1 MPIDRRIRPRVLVG
15 LVAAVPLLWLLLPL
29 PVVPIALLVAAV
41 AALAS
46 RWERP
51 RWAAGLLTVSALI
64 LVAELAA
71 GLIPPLKGNRPGE
84 WADDPSLPAVAS
96 PERLGEPFYPGLL
109 AAPGPSLQRWIL
121 RGKKTYT
128 LDPDLGWIPGPNQ
141 TLRMPIGDRL
151 VLAHTDSHGARVGI
165 PPTKGSRGLLL
176 FGCSVCFG
184 WGVEDHETFGRI
196 VADRSHGRLV
206 DVNLGIPSGGPHQ
219 AYALVSAERERPCL
233 PEAGAAA
240 AVLMLL
246 PHHVYRVL
254 GAYRNAGE
262 SPRFEL
268 VDGQLVRRGQYDIA
282 FTNATML
289 PRWWFV
295 QKEARKSLALG
306 RLWEGATAA
315 YEAPLEARYV
325 QRSYGCALAA
335 ELVRATADVMAR
347 RYGIRTLVLL
357 WPHWKEM
364 RIPLKAALRARGIE
378 PVDLAEVAPG
388 LERQVLEGDPDAH
401 PSAEGHRRIAQAIE
415 SWLQA
420 TAVE

>member
-1 MPIDRRIRPRVLVG
+1 VG
-15 LVAAVPLLWLLLPL
+15 LVAAVPLAWLALPQ
-29 PVVPIALLVAAV
+29 PVVPIALLLGAV

-51 RWAAGLLTVSALI
+51 RWAAGLLTVSSLI
-64 LVAELAA
+64 LVGELAA
-71 GLIPPLKGNRPGE
+71 GLIPPLKGNAPIVGP
-84 WADDPSLPAVAS
+84 DPPVPPVAS
-96 PERLGEPFYPGLL
+96 PERLAEPLYSGLL
-109 AAPGPSLQRWIL
+109 AAPGPSLERWVL
-121 RGKKTYT
+121 RRRKPYT
-128 LDPDLGWIPGPNQ
+128 LDADLGWIPGPNQ
-141 TLRMPIGDRL
+141 TLRMRIGERI
-151 VLAHTDSHGARVGI
+151 VLAHTDGHGARVGI
-165 PPTKGSRGLLL
+165 PPTKGSRALLL

-196 VADRSHGRLV
+196 VAERSRGRLV

-219 AYALVSAERERPCL
+219 AYALVSAERERPL
-233 PEAGAAA
+233 IPEAGVAA
-240 AVLMLL
+240 AVIMLL

-268 VDGQLVRRGQYDIA
+268 VDGRLVRRGQYDIA

-289 PRWWFV
+289 PRWWFLQNEV
-295 QKEARKSLALG
+295 RKSVALG
-306 RLWEGATAA
+306 RLWDGSIDA

-325 QRSYGCALAA
+325 QKSYGCALAA
-335 ELVRATADVMAR
+335 ELVRATVDVMAR

-364 RIPLKAALRARGIE
+364 RIPLKSALRARGVE
-378 PVDLAEVAPG
+378 PVDLADVAPG
-388 LERQVLEGDPDAH
+388 VERLLLEGDPDAH
-401 PSAEGHRRIAQAIE
+401 PSADGHRRIAQAIE

-420 TAVE
+420 TAIE